1 MKESNDF
8 TGIEYWIQDKINK
21 EDIEWFPYQRIYK
34 DNVVE
39 EKVDI
44 IERKLDRLMLE
55 MEENKKK

>member
-44 IERKLDRLMLE
+44 I
-55 MEENKKK
+55 